1 MFSVTRLFRLG
12 IRFAAWATPHVKEW
26 HRQRNL
32 NVAEAE
38 RHISSRNWS
47 EAENYLC
54 LALNESRHSAK
65 RRMELMLQLA
75 ETRRRQAKLD
85 QAAET
90 AQATG
95 ELAAQ
100 SHDQAMRSRALAA
113 LADVQLDQKK
123 FAEAEQT
130 IREVEAIE
138 NSRGGSDRALLA
150 QCSQKLGTALLQT
163 GRNEEAFAAFQQ
175 AATLSEQAFGPN
187 HEQTARSLS
196 QLGALHR
203 QHGDHEEAQR
213 SLRRALEIHRTA
225 SGAHSNE
232 STEALYH
239 LAASLEE
246 AGDIQAATEEYERML
261 RLKERQVG
269 GNRDE
274 TTAVQVRLAALSVTA
289 GRIGAARELLTQAI
303 GLLERK
309 GGPLFAEALEVFAD
323 VEDHMGHPTEAKQ
336 WRERAAEIYA
346 AKSS

>member
-1 MFSVTRLFRLG
+1 M
-12 IRFAAWATPHVKEW
+12 A
-26 HRQRNL
+26 
-32 NVAEAE
+32 
-38 RHISSRNWS
+38 SRNWS

-54 LALNESRHSAK
+54 LALNEHRHGTK

-75 ETRRRQAKLD
+75 DVRRRQAKLD

-90 AQATG
+90 AQAANK
-95 ELAAQ
+95 LAGQ
-100 SHDQAMRSRALAA
+100 SRDLAMCSRALAT

-130 IREVEAIE
+130 IREVEAMEI
-138 NSRGGSDRALLA
+138 SRGASDRALLA
-150 QCSQKLGTALLQT
+150 QCSQKLGTALLNT
-163 GRNEEAFAAFQQ
+163 GRKEEAFAAFQQ

-203 QHGDHEEAQR
+203 QHGDHEAAQR
-213 SLRRALEIHRTA
+213 SLRRALDIHRSA

-246 AGDIQAATEEYERML
+246 AGDIQAATDEYERML

-274 TTAVQVRLAALSVTA
+274 TTHVQVRLAALYVKA
-289 GRIGAARELLTQAI
+289 GRVGAARELLTQAI
-303 GLLERK
+303 GLLERQ

-323 VEDHMGHPTEAKQ
+323 VEDHMGHPAEAKQ
-336 WRERAAEIYA
+336 WRERAMEIHA
-346 AKSS
+346 ARPS